1 MPGSKK
7 AEKKL
12 AARQKDYEA
21 LKSTN
26 GRKRP
31 GSQNIKKQR

>member
-7 AEKKL
+7 AEAKL
-12 AARQKDYEA
+12 EIRQKDFDN
-21 LKSTN
+21 LKSN
-26 GRKRP
+26 QGKKRP